1 MIKAKI
7 WRNHSIVNVVDFTIE
22 GYDGRGNV
30 VVYAIVV
37 YSNGHIGAVKADD
50 LRVIGREFIS
60 EGEENDQ
67 T

>member
-1 MIKAKI
+1 MIKAKK
-7 WRNHSIVNVVDFTIE
+7 RSNHSIVNVVDFSIE

-37 YSNGHIGAVKADD
+37 YRNGEIGAVKADD
-50 LRVIGREFIS
+50 LRVIDREFIP
-60 EGEENDQ
+60 EGEENDR

>member
-7 WRNHSIVNVVDFTIE
+7 WRNHSIVNVVDLTIE
-22 GYDGRGNV
+22 GYDGRGNA

-37 YSNGHIGAVKADD
+37 YGNGNIGAVKADD
-50 LRVIGREFIS
+50 LKVIDREFIPK
-60 EGEENDQ
+60 GEENDR

>member
-7 WRNHSIVNVVDFTIE
+7 RRNHSIVNVVDVTIE

-37 YSNGHIGAVKADD
+37 YRNGQIGAVKADE
-50 LRVIGREFIS
+50 LQVIDREFIP
-60 EGEENDQ
+60 EGEENDR

>member
-7 WRNHSIVNVVDFTIE
+7 RRNHSIVNIVDFTIE

-30 VVYAIVV
+30 VAYAIVV
-37 YSNGHIGAVKADD
+37 YRNGNIGSIKADD
-50 LRVIGREFIS
+50 LQVIDWEFIP
-60 EGEENDQ
+60 EGEDNDR